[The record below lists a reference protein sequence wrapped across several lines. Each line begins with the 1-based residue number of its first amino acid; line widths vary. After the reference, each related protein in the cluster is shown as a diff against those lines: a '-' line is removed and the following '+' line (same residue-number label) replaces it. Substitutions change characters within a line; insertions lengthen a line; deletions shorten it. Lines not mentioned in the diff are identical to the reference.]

1 MRDLIAL
8 LTHWLRALLGHTRP
22 GRHSAAY
29 LSPTPPRPASRPSH
43 NERPLPPHVVE
54 RSRPLDAE
62 QVALVRPYLIA
73 HERDRERRLQKER
86 RTAAALATLGI
97 EYDVTAAVAV

>member
-29 LSPTPPRPASRPSH
+29 LSPTPPRPTSRPSH
-43 NERPLPPHVVE
+43 
-54 RSRPLDAE
+54 AE
-62 QVALVRPYLIA
+62 QIALVRPYLIA
-73 HERDRERRLQKER
+73 HERDRERRLQRER
-86 RTAAALATLGI
+86 RTAATLATLGI
-97 EYDVTAAVAV
+97 DYDVTEVVAV

>member
-8 LTHWLRALLGHTRP
+8 LVHWLRALLGHAQP

-29 LSPTPPRPASRPSH
+29 LAHTPPRPAPRLSPDES
-43 NERPLPPHVVE
+43 PLPPHVAE
-54 RSRPLDAE
+54 RFRPLDAE

-73 HERDRERRLQKER
+73 YEQERERRLQKER
-86 RTAAALATLGI
+86 RTAATLATLGI
-97 EYDVTAAVAV
+97 EYDMTAAAI